1 MEFKPIRP
9 KKIYEEIVSQI
20 KAMIAHG
27 ELTPGSKL
35 MPERELA
42 ERLQVGRSAV
52 REAYRALEAI
62 GIIEIRPGEGTFVRE
77 IGTKSMTDIMS
88 LAVVTGKD
96 TLFELLELRK
106 IVETEAAAL
115 AALRRTEE
123 DIQKIKYWL
132 DKMHQDIVKGVSGE
146 VNDLKL
152 HYAVTDAAHNS
163 LLIRI
168 MNSVS
173 ETMENVM
180 KAVRERL
187 YQSQETS
194 EILYQHHEQIYQA
207 IKKGDQTEARHVMMN
222 HLVSTEKVLMQ
233 IMKNQ

>member
-1 MEFKPIRP
+1 MEFKPIKP

-20 KAMIAHG
+20 KDMIAHG

-35 MPERELA
+35 IPERELA

-123 DIQKIKYWL
+123 DIRKIKYWL
-132 DKMHQDIVKGVSGE
+132 DKMHQDILKGVSGE

-152 HYAVTDAAHNS
+152 HYAVTEAAHNS
-163 LLIRI
+163 LLMRI

-222 HLVSTEKVLMQ
+222 HLVNTEKVLMQ